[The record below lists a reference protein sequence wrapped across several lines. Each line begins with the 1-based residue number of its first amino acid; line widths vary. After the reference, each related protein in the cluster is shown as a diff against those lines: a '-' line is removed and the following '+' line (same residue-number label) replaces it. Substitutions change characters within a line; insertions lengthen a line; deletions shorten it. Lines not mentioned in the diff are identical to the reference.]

1 MVIDCCIFIGLYILC
16 LLLWKSRVF
25 FSIIFYFLI
34 CAFRS
39 NTLQADCIH
48 KIPQPCFMFVFFS
61 SDWFSALLYIHPS
74 LTSGQCN
81 HDNQCAVCGHISL
94 IKSTAVEMALARVSW
109 GLQRL
114 LKCVSFRLLTQR
126 DLIVL
131 LLVSLLHLWFPLSG
145 LQGMECKER
154 VRISS
159 IWPQPPGVFER
170 NQREKPSIETSK
182 LSSPSL

>member
-1 MVIDCCIFIGLYILC
+1 MVIDCCIFMGLYILC
-16 LLLWKSRVF
+16 LLLWKSRGF

-34 CAFRS
+34 CVFRS

-48 KIPQPCFMFVFFS
+48 KISHFMFVFFS

-94 IKSTAVEMALARVSW
+94 IKSTAVEMALVRVSW
-109 GLQRL
+109 GLQWLFR
-114 LKCVSFRLLTQR
+114 CVSFRLLTQR
-126 DLIVL
+126 GLIVVL
-131 LLVSLLHLWFPLSG
+131 LLVALLHLWFPLSG

-154 VRISS
+154 VSC
-159 IWPQPPGVFER
+159 
-170 NQREKPSIETSK
+170 
-182 LSSPSL
+182 

>member
-1 MVIDCCIFIGLYILC
+1 MVIDCCIFMGLYILC
-16 LLLWKSRVF
+16 LLLWKSRGF

-34 CAFRS
+34 CVFRS

-48 KIPQPCFMFVFFS
+48 KISHFMFVFFS

-109 GLQRL
+109 GLQWLFR
-114 LKCVSFRLLTQR
+114 CVSFRLLTQR
-126 DLIVL
+126 GLIVVL
-131 LLVSLLHLWFPLSG
+131 LLVALLHLWFPLSG
-145 LQGMECKER
+145 LQGMGCKER
-154 VRISS
+154 VSC
-159 IWPQPPGVFER
+159 
-170 NQREKPSIETSK
+170 
-182 LSSPSL
+182 